1 MPQNPI
7 LEVEVFD
14 VWGIDFMGPFDPS
27 SHGNRYILVA
37 VDYVSKWVEAI
48 ACPANDHKPVLKLF
62 KSVIFP
68 RYGIPRVVIS
78 DGGSHFINKIFA
90 SLLKKYGVKHK
101 VATPYHPQTS
111 GQVEVSNKP
120 IKAILHKVVSSSTR
134 DWAIKLDDSLW
145 AALWATK
152 MLNFDIKTA
161 QEKRELDL
169 HELEEIRLDAYESS
183 KIYKERTK
191 AFHDK
196 NIIRKDLKEG
206 DRVLLFNSRL
216 KLFPG
221 KLKSRW
227 SGPFTVKEVSPFGA
241 VTLFNK
247 EEAPFTV
254 NGQRVKLYL
263 RDYAIPE
270 GTSIPLA
277 EPPSLMNEGSHRTG
291 IEQGS
296 WKEHKTSSIESLD
309 DEVEPCQGTDE
320 TATSPHEGEQR

>member
-1 MPQNPI
+1 
-7 LEVEVFD
+7 
-14 VWGIDFMGPFDPS
+14 
-27 SHGNRYILVA
+27 
-37 VDYVSKWVEAI
+37 
-48 ACPANDHKPVLKLF
+48 
-62 KSVIFP
+62 
-68 RYGIPRVVIS
+68 
-78 DGGSHFINKIFA
+78 
-90 SLLKKYGVKHK
+90 
-101 VATPYHPQTS
+101 
-111 GQVEVSNKP
+111 
-120 IKAILHKVVSSSTR
+120 
-134 DWAIKLDDSLW
+134 
-145 AALWATK
+145 

-169 HELEEIRLDAYESS
+169 HELEEIILDAYESS

-309 DEVEPCQGTDE
+309 DEVEPCQGKNRRNSDESSRRRAEITRGKRHVESEDDFELDEEMEDIESPRNLRDERPVHPLTTNEMALIRIFRKMKFEGTRYPEPRSDRKLRITDDVN
-320 TATSPHEGEQR
+320 AMFDN